1 MAAVEVASP
10 ERVRWRAVAVPAEH
24 GGWGLTAEPVLLG
37 LLVAPSI
44 AGGAIGLATVLAFLV
59 RTPLKL
65 AAVDRRRHRWLA
77 RSALA
82 ARVAAV
88 ELVLLATLVAVASA
102 RGGAR
107 WLVPGALATPLV
119 AVELW
124 FDVRS
129 RSRRLVPELAGAAGV
144 AASVA
149 AIALAGGRS
158 GALAAALWLVL
169 VARSL
174 GALPFVR
181 AQIFRLRQ
189 GGARRGASDAA
200 QVVAIAVGAIA
211 VALDRRAATGLGGLA
226 VLAVLQAAWIRR
238 PVPPVKALG
247 LRELALGIGL
257 VAVTAAGVLA
267 G

>member
-1 MAAVEVASP
+1 MAAVDIVSP

-37 LLVAPSI
+37 LVVAPSL
-44 AGGAIGLATVLAFLV
+44 AGAAIGLATVLAFVV

-65 AAVDRRRHRWLA
+65 VAVDRRRHRWLT
-77 RSALA
+77 RSTLA
-82 ARVAAV
+82 ARVAVV
-88 ELVLLATLVAVASA
+88 ELVLLAILVTVASA
-102 RGGAR
+102 RAGGR
-107 WLVPGALATPLV
+107 WLVPVAVAAPLV

-149 AIALAGGRS
+149 AIAVAGGRS
-158 GALAAALWLVL
+158 GGLAAALWLVL

-181 AQIFRLRQ
+181 AQIFRLRR
-189 GGARRGASDAA
+189 GGARRWPSDGAQLGAL
-200 QVVAIAVGAIA
+200 AVGAVA
-211 VALDRRAATGLGGLA
+211 VALDHRAAAGLGGLA
-226 VLAVLQAAWIRR
+226 VVAALQTLWIRR
-238 PVPPVKALG
+238 PVPPVKTLG